1 MNGSD
6 RAKFK
11 PSLFL
16 TALLGGGVFLTSC
29 GSPEALQTQQIGTMP
44 QVKEEPPP
52 MASPA
57 MRAAKVAAMPSEPQS
72 EASDAV
78 VAQVAK
84 QRPQL
89 IKNADLSL
97 SVASIDKLVPT
108 VLQIVKQ
115 KQGDLFR
122 FEDNK
127 PQDDTSRHT
136 ASMEIKVPQ
145 QELEPT
151 LDKLAKLGSVQR
163 RTLTAEDVT
172 DQIVDNDARL
182 RNLRKQEA
190 TLLKIMERSG
200 SVRDVLSVAQEL
212 SNVRQ
217 NIEQIDAQL
226 KSLKNRVA
234 YSTINLTM
242 EEAIALAPTGQ
253 PVGVQVQDTWN
264 QASDSVGKFTVN
276 LIRMSVALLV
286 WSPYLLLLA
295 GAAYGFNRIRKQK
308 FRSLP
313 PQSQPP
319 KEH

>member
-16 TALLGGGVFLTSC
+16 TAVLGSLVLVSC
-29 GSPEALQTQQIGTMP
+29 SSSSQQAEPEQQMEAAP
-44 QVKEEPPP
+44 QLKAAP

-57 MRAAKVAAMPSEPQS
+57 MRPPIVPAMPSAQL
-72 EASDAV
+72 EASDAA
-78 VAQVAK
+78 VAQVPK

-89 IKNADLSL
+89 IKNAELSL

-127 PQDDTSRHT
+127 PEDNTTRHT

-151 LDKLAKLGSVQR
+151 LDKLAKLGTVQR

-276 LIRMSVALLV
+276 LIRLSVALLV

>member
-11 PSLFL
+11 SSLFL
-16 TALLGGGVFLTSC
+16 TAVLGSLVLVSCSSSSQQAEPEQQMEAAPQLQVAPMTS
-29 GSPEALQTQQIGTMP
+29 S
-44 QVKEEPPP
+44 
-52 MASPA
+52 A
-57 MRAAKVAAMPSEPQS
+57 MRPPIVAAMPREPQS

-89 IKNADLSL
+89 IKNAELSL

-127 PQDDTSRHT
+127 PQDNTSRHT

-151 LDKLAKLGSVQR
+151 LDRLAKLGSVQR

-200 SVRDVLSVAQEL
+200 SLEM
-212 SNVRQ
+212 
-217 NIEQIDAQL
+217 
-226 KSLKNRVA
+226 
-234 YSTINLTM
+234 YS
-242 EEAIALAPTGQ
+242 A
-253 PVGVQVQDTWN
+253 
-264 QASDSVGKFTVN
+264 
-276 LIRMSVALLV
+276 
-286 WSPYLLLLA
+286 
-295 GAAYGFNRIRKQK
+295 
-308 FRSLP
+308 
-313 PQSQPP
+313 
-319 KEH
+319 

>member
-16 TALLGGGVFLTSC
+16 TAVLGSLVLVSC
-29 GSPEALQTQQIGTMP
+29 SSSSQQAEPEQQMEAAP
-44 QVKEEPPP
+44 QLNAAP

-57 MRAAKVAAMPSEPQS
+57 MRPPIVPAMPSAQL
-72 EASDAV
+72 EASDAA
-78 VAQVAK
+78 VAQVPK

-89 IKNADLSL
+89 IKNAELSL

-127 PQDDTSRHT
+127 PEDNTTRHT

-200 SVRDVLSVAQEL
+200 SVRDVLSVAKEL

-276 LIRMSVALLV
+276 LIRLGVALLV

>member
-16 TALLGGGVFLTSC
+16 TAVLGSLVLVSC
-29 GSPEALQTQQIGTMP
+29 SSSSQQAEPEQQMEAAP
-44 QVKEEPPP
+44 QLNAAP

-57 MRAAKVAAMPSEPQS
+57 MRPPIVPAMPSAQL
-72 EASDAV
+72 EASDAA
-78 VAQVAK
+78 VAQVPK

-89 IKNADLSL
+89 IKNAELSL

-127 PQDDTSRHT
+127 PEDNTTRHT

-151 LDKLAKLGSVQR
+151 LDKLAKLGTVQR

-172 DQIVDNDARL
+172 DQIVDSDARL

-276 LIRMSVALLV
+276 LIRLGVALLV